1 MQPRQHIRHA
11 IRDARRQLSVEQQTF
26 AAEAVTKRFIALA
39 DVEQATNVALYLS
52 FDGELDTTP
61 VIEACWRA
69 NKNVYL
75 PVIHPFSRGHLLF
88 LHYTPTTPMR
98 INGYGIAEPQLD
110 IRTLIPSRKLDVIAT
125 PLVAFD
131 AKGQRL
137 GMGGGY
143 YDRTLGLCAPD
154 AVAVG
159 LAHDCQQ
166 WPALPTEQWDVPL
179 PHILTPSQH
188 WQWPTRISRPKP

>member
-1 MQPRQHIRHA
+1 MQPRQIRQQV
-11 IRDARRQLSVEQQTF
+11 RQARRQLSGEQQHQ
-26 AAEAVTKRFIALA
+26 AAQAVMAKFMMLP
-39 DVEQATNVALYLS
+39 DVINAEHIALYLS
-52 FDGELDTTP
+52 FDGELDTRP
-61 VIEACWRA
+61 VIAACWQA
-69 NKNVYL
+69 EKSVYL

-88 LHYTPTTPMR
+88 LHYSPSTAMC
-98 INGYGIAEPQLD
+98 INRYGIAEPVLD
-110 IRTLIPSRKLDVIAT
+110 IRTLIPSSKLDVITT

-131 AKGQRL
+131 SSGQRL

-159 LAHDCQQ
+159 LAHDCQH
-166 WPALPTEQWDVPL
+166 WSELPTEQWDIPL

-188 WQWPTRISRPKP
+188 WHCSASLPPT